1 MLDDD
6 IVIVVVYDVIDEVD
20 DDEVLTK
27 LVDVELND
35 VIDDVELLIY
45 DEDEVVVDD
54 IREIELVQHPLI
66 EPDDDSDCVRILL
79 DNIVVL
85 LDDDDDDDVILVELD
100 AIDEVIE
107 VVVDLLMHIDAQLQL
122 VEVDDDEVFEVICD
136 EIERDEYLYWDT
148 QRPVDIIRLD
158 DVSMNVIDI
167 VFIALQVVEL

>member
-1 MLDDD
+1 VLDDD

-136 EIERDEYLYWDT
+136 EIERDEYLY
-148 QRPVDIIRLD
+148 
-158 DVSMNVIDI
+158 
-167 VFIALQVVEL
+167 